1 MAVYKTLANL
11 KNKVDNESKG
21 GGGKKFLT
29 LKDRDAFK
37 IRFLQ
42 ELTIDSKNFNESRGA
57 AAIVAVHKSPLDFK
71 KQMACT
77 ADNEE
82 MGFKCWA
89 CEQTVKDPKWRPQTH
104 FVVNVAVLDENKNWS
119 TMILDQTFNQRHI
132 GATLVEYATEF
143 GTITDRSYKV
153 SRSGSKMHDTN
164 YTLIPIETGDEPTEF
179 ADLEMHDVLSV
190 YRVMPYNEQ
199 SDFMTSTEEPARN
212 GASGW

>member
-1 MAVYKTLANL
+1 MTVYKTLANL
-11 KNKVDNESKG
+11 KNKVENESKG
-21 GGGKKFLT
+21 GGGRKFLT

-42 ELTIDSKNFNESRGA
+42 ELTIDSKNYNEDRGA

-77 ADNEE
+77 ADSEE
-82 MGFKCWA
+82 FGFKCWA

-104 FVVNVAVLDENKNWS
+104 FVVNVAVQDENKNWS

-143 GTITDRSYKV
+143 NTIADRSYKI
-153 SRSGSKMHDTN
+153 SRTGSKMHDTN
-164 YTLIPIETGDEPTEF
+164 YTLIPIDLGDEPSEL
-179 ADLEMHDVLSV
+179 AGIEMLDVNSV
-190 YRVMPYNEQ
+190 YRTLPYSEQ
-199 SDFMTSTEEPARN
+199 AEFMTSSEEATVSSPK
-212 GASGW
+212 GW

>member
-1 MAVYKTLANL
+1 MTVYKTLANL
-11 KNKVDNESKG
+11 KNKVENESKG

-42 ELTIDSKNFNESRGA
+42 ELTVDSKNFNDDRGA

-82 MGFKCWA
+82 VGFKCWA
-89 CEQTVKDPKWRPQTH
+89 CEQIVKDPKWRPQTH
-104 FVVNVAVLDENKNWS
+104 FVVNVAVLEDSNWT

-143 GTITDRSYKV
+143 NTITDRSYKV
-153 SRSGSKMHDTN
+153 SGTGSKMHDTN
-164 YTLIPIETGDEPTEF
+164 YTLIPIEVGDEPAEL
-179 ADLEMHDVLSV
+179 ASAEMHDVTSV
-190 YRVMPYNEQ
+190 YRVLPYGDQAE
-199 SDFMTSTEEPARN
+199 FMTSTEDAQ
-212 GASGW
+212 ASASKW